1 MESSRLREVSKR
13 PFKRSLAF
21 VVQVGSLYVRKHDWS
36 RDQTNSN
43 LIIVLFRNTSGVKA
57 WVRITDFDFEK
68 LEIVWR
74 EFSVG
79 YNIHTTCERYT
90 IHTS

>member
-36 RDQTNSN
+36 RDRTNSREAI
-43 LIIVLFRNTSGVKA
+43 LDATALGGLYLFGLWCRILDGG
-57 WVRITDFDFEK
+57 WVTTLFHIFHFAFE
-68 LEIVWR
+68 
-74 EFSVG
+74 
-79 YNIHTTCERYT
+79 
-90 IHTS
+90 